1 MAKIWQLMEKLPQA
15 VIDANPNRSQ
25 VLLQLLYNRGMQKP
39 AEVEA
44 FFVEEFFSE
53 EYLKRYNPFL
63 FRDMEESINLIVGH
77 IKAGHKIMIY
87 GDYDADGV
95 TATAVLWDTFKILGA
110 KVDYYLPDRVTEG
123 YGVNKEAISK
133 IAKDDYKLVI
143 TVDTG
148 TRNWEEIEYA
158 KSLGLEVILTDHH
171 ALPENPDEM
180 PKCLFINCA
189 NQEDDYPFKT
199 LAGVGVAFKV
209 VQALVSRSKLDEEQ
223 KKYLIERNL
232 DLVALGT
239 VADMVSLLG
248 ENRLLVKRGL
258 EVLNRT
264 KRLGVKEL
272 INVSKLG
279 ANGAKLD
286 SWNIGFQ
293 LGPRLNAASRLGHA
307 NNALELILSDDLE
320 KVQLLASELNQKNVE
335 RQEITANIMAL
346 VEKDIDQANVPAI
359 IISVCDLEYDTKT
372 EGVIGLVAGKI
383 CEKYYRPTLV
393 ITKSQDG
400 YKASGR
406 SIEEF
411 NLIEAIEDSREFL
424 DKYGGHP
431 MACGFSVYEK
441 EKLDKFIAMISE
453 IATQKLA
460 GLELAPKLRL
470 DAVLS
475 PQTIDLDMMED
486 ISKLA
491 PYGQNNPQP
500 KFVSYGLTVMDVMT
514 MGGNGEHIK
523 LRLADGSRSLWAI
536 AFFKNK
542 EFSEIQ
548 IGSKVDVAYY
558 LDINNYNGKSEVQM
572 KIIDLVPAK

>member
-1 MAKIWQLMEKLPQA
+1 MAKIWQPTEKLPEA
-15 VIDANPNRSQ
+15 VITANPKYSPI
-25 VLLQLLYNRGMQKP
+25 LLQLLFNRGIQKP
-39 AEVEA
+39 EEVEA
-44 FFVEEFFSE
+44 FFIEEFGLD
-53 EYLKRYNPFL
+53 EYLKRYDPFL
-63 FRDMEESINLIVGH
+63 FKDMEEAVNLIIGCV
-77 IKAGHKIMIY
+77 KASQKIMIY

-95 TATAVLWDTFKILGA
+95 TATAVLWDTLKILGA

-123 YGVNKEAISK
+123 YGLNKEAIAK
-133 IAKDDYKLVI
+133 IAADDYKLVI

-158 KSLGLEVILTDHH
+158 KSLGLKVVLTDHH
-171 ALPENPDEM
+171 ALPENPTEI
-180 PKCLFINCA
+180 PQCLLINCA
-189 NQEDDYPFKT
+189 NQGDAYPFKT

-209 VQALVSRSKLDEEQ
+209 IQALVSRSKLNEEQ
-223 KKYLIERNL
+223 KQYLMERSL

-239 VADMVSLLG
+239 VSDMVSLLG
-248 ENRLLVKRGL
+248 ENRLLVKKGL
-258 EVLNRT
+258 EVLNQT
-264 KRLGVKEL
+264 KRLGLKEL
-272 INVSKLG
+272 INVAKLG
-279 ANGAKLD
+279 NNATKLD

-307 NNALELILSDDLE
+307 NNALELILSNDSDE
-320 KVQLLASELNQKNVE
+320 VKRLANELNQKNIE

-346 VEKDIDQANVPAI
+346 VEKNIDPQNIPPI
-359 IISVCDLEYDTKT
+359 IISLCGLEYDTKT
-372 EGVIGLVAGKI
+372 EGVIGLVAGRI

-393 ITKSQDG
+393 ITRSQDG

-411 NLIEAIEDSREFL
+411 NLIAAIEDSREFL

-431 MACGFSVYEK
+431 MACGFSVYERDR
-441 EKLDKFIAMISE
+441 LDKFIVKISSL
-453 IATQKLA
+453 AAAKLA

-475 PQTIDLDMMED
+475 PSDINSSLVED

-500 KFVSYGLTVMDVMT
+500 KFASYGLTVREMVT
-514 MGGNGEHIK
+514 MGGKGEHIK
-523 LRLADGSRSLWAI
+523 LRLTDGASNLWAI

-542 EFSEIQ
+542 EFTDIQ

-558 LDINNYNGKSEVQM
+558 LDLNNFNGKSEVQM
-572 KIIDLVPAK
+572 KIIDLVPTK

>member
-1 MAKIWQLMEKLPQA
+1 MEKIPPA
-15 VIDANPNRSQ
+15 IVAANPKYSSL
-25 VLLQLLYNRGMQKP
+25 LLQLLYNRGLRK
-39 AEVEA
+39 EEEIEA
-44 FFVEEFFSE
+44 FFIAELFSE
-53 EYLKRYNPFL
+53 EYLKRFDPFL
-63 FRDMEESINLIVGH
+63 FKDMERSVDLIVSH
-77 IKAGHKIMIY
+77 IKAGDKIMVY

-95 TATAVLWDTFKILGA
+95 TATAVLWDTFRILGA

-123 YGVNKEAISK
+123 YGINKEAINK
-133 IAKDDYKLVI
+133 IAADGYKLVI

-148 TRNWEEIEYA
+148 TRNWEEIKYA
-158 KSLGLEVILTDHH
+158 ESLGLAVILTDHH
-171 ALPENPDEM
+171 ALPEEANEIPRC
-180 PKCLFINCA
+180 PFINCA
-189 NQEDDYPFKT
+189 NQNDAYPFKT

-209 VQALVSRSKLDEEQ
+209 VQALVSKSKLNEEQ
-223 KKYLIERNL
+223 KQYLIERSL

-239 VADMVSLLG
+239 VSDMVPLLS
-248 ENRLLVKRGL
+248 ENRLLVKKGL

-272 INVSKLG
+272 INVAKIG
-279 ANGAKLD
+279 GNGSKLD

-307 NNALELILSDDLE
+307 NNALELILSNDQDE
-320 KVQLLASELNQKNVE
+320 VSRLANELNQKNIE

-346 VEKDIDQANVPAI
+346 VEKDIDQQNIPAI

-383 CEKYYRPTLV
+383 CEKYYRPTLI

-431 MACGFSVYEK
+431 MACGFSVFER
-441 EKLDKFIAMISE
+441 EKLDKFIAKISSLAAE
-453 IATQKLA
+453 RLA
-460 GLELAPKLRL
+460 GLELAPKLKL
-470 DAVLS
+470 DAILS
-475 PQTIDLDMMED
+475 PSEIDFSLMDEV
-486 ISKLA
+486 SSLA

-500 KFVSYGLTVMDVMT
+500 KFVSYDLTVMDIVT
-514 MGGNGEHIK
+514 MGGNGEHVK
-523 LRLADGSRSLWAI
+523 LRLANSSRSLWAI

-542 EFSEIQ
+542 EFSDIT
-548 IGSKVDVAYY
+548 IGQKVDVAYY
-558 LDINNYNGKSEVQM
+558 LDLNNYNGKSEIQM
-572 KIIDLVPAK
+572 KIIDLIKK

>member
-1 MAKIWQLMEKLPQA
+1 MSKIWQLTEKLPPA
-15 VIDANPNRSQ
+15 VMVANPKYSPI
-25 VLLQLLYNRGMQKP
+25 LLQLLFNRGLQKP
-39 AEVEA
+39 DEVEA
-44 FFVEEFFSE
+44 FFIEEFGSN
-53 EYLKRYNPFL
+53 EYLKHYDPFL
-63 FRDMEESINLIVGH
+63 FRDMDEAINLIVSC
-77 IKAGHKIMIY
+77 IKAGQKIMIY

-123 YGVNKEAISK
+123 YGMNKEAIAK
-133 IAKDDYKLVI
+133 IVADDYKLIV

-171 ALPENPDEM
+171 VLSDNPAEI
-180 PKCLFINCA
+180 PQCLFINCA
-189 NQEDDYPFKT
+189 NQGDAYPFKT

-209 VQALVSRSKLDEEQ
+209 IQALVTRSKLIEEQ
-223 KKYLIERNL
+223 KQYLMERSL

-239 VADMVSLLG
+239 VSDMVSLLG
-248 ENRLLVKRGL
+248 ENRLLVKKGL

-264 KRLGVKEL
+264 KRLGLKEL
-272 INVSKLG
+272 ISVAKLG
-279 ANGAKLD
+279 NNATKLD

-307 NNALELILSDDLE
+307 NNALELILSTDLDE
-320 KVQLLASELNQKNVE
+320 VKRLAGELNQKNIE

-346 VEKDIDQANVPAI
+346 VEKDIDQKNIPAI
-359 IISVCDLEYDTKT
+359 IISVCDLEYDVKT

-383 CEKYYRPTLV
+383 CEKYYRPAIV
-393 ITKSQDG
+393 ITRSQDG

-431 MACGFSVYEK
+431 AACGFSVYERD
-441 EKLDKFIAMISE
+441 KLDKFIAKISS
-453 IATQKLA
+453 IATTKLA

-470 DAVLS
+470 DAILLPKDINLNLV
-475 PQTIDLDMMED
+475 ED

-500 KFVSYGLTVMDVMT
+500 KFAAYGLTVMELVT
-514 MGGNGEHIK
+514 MGGKGEHIK
-523 LRLADGSRSLWAI
+523 LRLTDGVSSLWAI

-548 IGSKVDVAYY
+548 IGSQVDVAYY
-558 LDINNYNGKSEVQM
+558 LDINNYNGRSEVQM
-572 KIIDLVPAK
+572 KIIDLIPTK

>member
-1 MAKIWQLMEKLPQA
+1 MSKIWQLIKKLP
-15 VIDANPNRSQ
+15 DAILTASPGYSP
-25 VLLQLLYNRGMQKP
+25 VLLQLLYNRGLQKP
-39 AEVEA
+39 TEVEA
-44 FFVEEFFSE
+44 FFIEEFFSA
-53 EYLKRYNPFL
+53 EYLKHYNPFL
-63 FRDMEESINLIVGH
+63 FKDMEAAISLLVSH
-77 IKAGHKIMIY
+77 IKAGNKIMIY

-123 YGVNKEAISK
+123 YGMNKEAIAK
-133 IAKDDYKLVI
+133 IVAEGYKLAI

-158 KSLGLEVILTDHH
+158 KSLGLEIILTDHH
-171 ALPENPDEM
+171 SLPENPAEM
-180 PKCLFINCA
+180 PHCLFINCA
-189 NQEDDYPFKT
+189 NQDDGYPFKT

-209 VQALVSRSKLDEEQ
+209 IQALISRSKLTDDQ
-223 KKYLIERNL
+223 KQYLLERSL

-239 VADMVSLLG
+239 VSDMVPLLG
-248 ENRLLVKRGL
+248 ENRLLVKKGL

-264 KRLGVKEL
+264 KRLGLKEL
-272 INVSKLG
+272 ISVAKIG
-279 ANGAKLD
+279 VNGSKLD

-307 NNALELILSDDLE
+307 NNALELILSTDQGE
-320 KVQLLASELNQKNVE
+320 AERLAGELNQKNVE
-335 RQEITANIMAL
+335 RQEITSNIMAL
-346 VEKDIDQANVPAI
+346 VEKDIDQKNIPAI

-383 CEKYYRPTLV
+383 CEKYYRPTIV
-393 ITKSQDG
+393 VTKSQDG

-431 MACGFSVYEK
+431 AACGFSVYERD
-441 EKLDKFIAMISE
+441 KLDKFIDKMTE
-453 IATQKLA
+453 IATVKLS

-470 DAVLS
+470 DAALS
-475 PQTIDLDMMED
+475 PAEIDLSLVEN

-500 KFVSYGLTVMDVMT
+500 KFASYDLTIMDIVT
-514 MGGNGEHIK
+514 MGASGEHTK
-523 LRLADGSRSLWAI
+523 LRLADSSRSLWAI
-536 AFFKNK
+536 AFFKSK
-542 EFSEIQ
+542 DFADLEI
-548 IGSKVDVAYY
+548 GHKVDVAYY
-558 LDINNYNGKSEVQM
+558 LDLNNYNGKSEVQM
-572 KIIDLVPAK
+572 KIIDLIKK